1 MTRLRQ
7 DRDTAEARS
16 WHDWGKIVTQ
26 LRQDRDTAET
36 RSWHSWGKMAF
47 KNLSSIEKETCP
59 NGQVSFIMSC
69 KRDYYSSTAA
79 CAAANGNWLSAH
91 YGESGKRLGNIMS
104 MNCTF
109 CTRFPQ
115 NIRPFLPLRLLFD
128 ILIVKRYCWNTDCIT
143 TFQHVLQTL
152 FAKLMISSDF
162 TFILHVFL
170 AERVWF

>member
-1 MTRLRQ
+1 MVSVSIKFQ
-7 DRDTAEARS
+7 DSFADWFLSFEQCFKVLNAILFCNTYSDTAEARS
-16 WHDWGKIVTQ
+16 WHSWGKIVTQ
-26 LRQDRDTAET
+26 LRQDRDTAEA

-69 KRDYYSSTAA
+69 KRDYYSSMAA
-79 CAAANGNWLSAH
+79 CAAANGNWLSVH
-91 YGESGKRLGNIMS
+91 YRNLGNIMS

-128 ILIVKRYCWNTDCIT
+128 ILIVKHYC
-143 TFQHVLQTL
+143 
-152 FAKLMISSDF
+152 
-162 TFILHVFL
+162 
-170 AERVWF
+170 